1 MPAVPSEDVVL
12 LDGYA
17 AIRCPVK
24 VHNQFDP
31 TLDLLGTSTGDV
43 HDTAEHQAAL
53 FEARELV
60 STVMDE
66 LATRPGAVDLRG
78 MDDRTDRLAATG
90 AAREDAAT
98 VIIAPALPDDPA
110 GGRCGAPHLLVRAR
124 PAADGGAGYLPVQ
137 IHHHRMLERHN
148 RSMIVHASPISTPL
162 VRDRLG
168 LLDARLRAGRDEDL
182 IHLAHYWRM
191 LEAVGWTPTT
201 GPRAGLI
208 GTDEVVRTIASRH
221 HFEPTAAL
229 RVAGGHGPNTVH
241 AIVWVD
247 LLAKQIRTFSR
258 TAAKGWKTRSALERH
273 DHEHAFRLKVAR
285 TARDRRG
292 VEGDPTPMVRPIR
305 IKECT
310 HCPWWAVCAP
320 TMGPDDLSRSID
332 KSPLDVREITVLR
345 SLGISSVTDLVN
357 ADLDTLLDRYLPE
370 VTHRDGAENRLRLA
384 ARRARL
390 MAQGLELERIDETP
404 MRLPHTEV
412 EIDWDIEAA
421 TGDRIY
427 LWGFWVRHRSQDPG
441 QGRYVWFGRFEEM
454 TEQIENSVAIEAMTW
469 LNDML
474 DTHPDA
480 RVYHYSDYEMVHLRK
495 VARSSQD
502 PQVMRALDRL
512 RRSHV
517 DLFST
522 MRRHWFG
529 AHGLGLKAVAS
540 ATAGFEWRDD
550 EPGGLNSQT
559 WFRQAVESTDPMTRR
574 ACIQRI
580 LDYNED
586 DVRATAALR
595 DWLRAQD

>member
-1 MPAVPSEDVVL
+1 MSAVPPEDIL

-31 TLDLLGTSTGDV
+31 TIELPGTTTLAV
-43 HDTAEHQAAL
+43 NDTAEHQAAL

-60 STVMDE
+60 ATVMDE
-66 LATRPGAVDLRG
+66 LAASPQAVDLRG
-78 MDDRTDRLAATG
+78 IEDPAERLAATDQARRE
-90 AAREDAAT
+90 AAG
-98 VIIAPALPDDPA
+98 VIIAPALPDDPI
-110 GGRCGAPHLLVRAR
+110 GGRRGSPHLLVRAR
-124 PAADGGAGYLPVQ
+124 PAADGGAGYFPVL
-137 IHHHRMLERHN
+137 IRHHRVLERHN
-148 RSMIVHASPISTPL
+148 RSMVVYASPVTTPL
-162 VRDRLG
+162 VVDRGG
-168 LLDARLRAGRDEDL
+168 LLDTRLRAGNDEDL

-191 LEAVGWTPTT
+191 LEAIGWTPMT

-208 GTDEVVRTIASRH
+208 GTDEVSRTISPRHQADGAS
-221 HFEPTAAL
+221 AL
-229 RVAGGHGPNTVH
+229 RLAASHGNNTVH

-258 TAAKGWKTRSALERH
+258 TAAKGWKTRSPLERH

-285 TARDRRG
+285 TARRRG
-292 VEGDPTPMVRPIR
+292 TADDPPPMVRPIR
-305 IKECT
+305 VKECT

-320 TMGPDDLSRSID
+320 AMGDDDLSRSID

-357 ADLDTLLDRYLPE
+357 ADLDALMERYLPE
-370 VTHRDGAENRLRLA
+370 VTHRDGAESRLRLA

-390 MAQGLELERIDETP
+390 MAQGLELERIDDSP
-404 MRLPHTEV
+404 MRLPHSEV

-427 LWGFWVRHRSQDPG
+427 LWGFWVRDLSRDNDR
-441 QGRYVWFGRFEEM
+441 GRYVWFGRFEEM

-502 PQVMRALDRL
+502 PQVLRAMERL
-512 RRSHV
+512 RKAHV

-522 MRRHWFG
+522 MRKHWFG
-529 AHGLGLKAVAS
+529 AHGLGLKAVAT
-540 ATAGFEWRDD
+540 AAAGFEWRDD
-550 EPGGLNSQT
+550 DPGGLNSQS
-559 WFRQAVESTDPMTRR
+559 WFREAVESDDPAKRR
-574 ACIQRI
+574 ASIQRI